1 MSSAT
6 APAATAKHTLR
17 QFGLAIR
24 SILPPRRC
32 FFLNQP
38 RFAPVVP
45 VPERIESAGGIHGM
59 AQTIAGVAAFRL
71 MPPLCRLWVSWR

>member
-1 MSSAT
+1 LIGTGVWPYAAVPMSSAT
-6 APAATAKHTLR
+6 APAATAKHALR

-24 SILPPRRC
+24 SNLRPRRC

-45 VPERIESAGGIHGM
+45 VPE
-59 AQTIAGVAAFRL
+59 
-71 MPPLCRLWVSWR
+71 